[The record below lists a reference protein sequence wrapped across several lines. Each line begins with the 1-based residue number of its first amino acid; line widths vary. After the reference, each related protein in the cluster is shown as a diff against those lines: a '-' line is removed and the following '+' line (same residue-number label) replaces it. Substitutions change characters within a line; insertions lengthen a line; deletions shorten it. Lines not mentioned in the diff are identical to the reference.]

1 PAASAA
7 SARPT
12 STLTTP
18 TREPTMPC
26 PDLGALRASIDDA
39 AGTPAPL
46 RDHVLACV
54 ACADTLAELQRNAEL
69 AAPAIAL
76 TRPADH
82 PAAPARARR
91 LRRHPGRAPAQ
102 RRAARPGDRPD
113 RPRRRPVGGRGRG
126 RPDPFRAAP
135 GPDGRHPGPGP
146 GLVRPGT
153 AFTLALGWAGPRTRG

>member
-54 ACADTLAELQRNAEL
+54 SCADTLAELQRNAEL
-69 AAPAIAL
+69 AAPLSAGSRAPAPLASPTRNPELAAPAIAL
-76 TRPADH
+76 PAPADAP
-82 PAAPARARR
+82 PAAAVE
-91 LRRHPGRAPAQ
+91 
-102 RRAARPGDRPD
+102 AA
-113 RPRRRPVGGRGRG
+113 
-126 RPDPFRAAP
+126 
-135 GPDGRHPGPGP
+135 
-146 GLVRPGT
+146 L
-153 AFTLALGWAGPRTRG
+153 TRF

>member
-54 ACADTLAELQRNAEL
+54 SCADTLAELQRTAEL

-76 TRPADH
+76 TAPADAPPAAAVEAALTRFEQRQARVAATLA
-82 PAAPARARR
+82 PAAPA
-91 LRRHPGRAPAQ
+91 PTPA
-102 RRAARPGDRPD
+102 D
-113 RPRRRPVGGRGRG
+113 
-126 RPDPFRAAP
+126 
-135 GPDGRHPGPGP
+135 
-146 GLVRPGT
+146 
-153 AFTLALGWAGPRTRG
+153 

>member
-54 ACADTLAELQRNAEL
+54 SCADTLAELQRNAEL

-76 TRPADH
+76 TAPAD
-82 PAAPARARR
+82 ARR
-91 LRRHPGRAPAQ
+91 GRP
-102 RRAARPGDRPD
+102 PPT
-113 RPRRRPVGGRGRG
+113 PRRRPRA
-126 RPDPFRAAP
+126 RPPCPASSSA
-135 GPDGRHPGPGP
+135 
-146 GLVRPGT
+146 RPG
-153 AFTLALGWAGPRTRG
+153 WPPPWPRPPRPRLRPTPP